1 VTRLGNGL
9 LERARTRQGR
19 RVVRYVLVSVITVV
33 FGQVVLVVLY
43 AGLGWRA
50 RAANLVA
57 FVLASIPSYWLNR
70 TWTWGKTGRSH
81 LLKEVVPFW
90 VITVVGLVLS
100 TWVAGGAESV
110 ALRMS
115 DSRAAQALVVSAM
128 VVGSF
133 GIVWVAKFVFF
144 NLVLFGE
151 GSRSPT

>member
-1 VTRLGNGL
+1 MTLSAAGL

-19 RVVRYVLVSVITVV
+19 RVVRYVLVSVVTVV
-33 FGQVVLVVLY
+33 FGQVVLFVLY

-70 TWTWGKTGRSH
+70 TWTWGKSGRSH

-100 TWVAGGAESV
+100 TWVAGVAESV
-110 ALRMS
+110 AS
-115 DSRAAQALVVSAM
+115 EVTSSRPVQALIVSAM

-133 GIVWVAKFVFF
+133 AVVWVAKFVLF
-144 NLVLFGE
+144 NVLLFGDDNA
-151 GSRSPT
+151 